1 MLAPRAQYSSLRNCE
16 KWIDAVYKALGLCNS
31 SQQVEWTDS
40 LSYFS
45 LQKIKGKT
53 NNIDD
58 SIALYRKIKVLN
70 LLQKLLGWVLV
81 YILNTG
87 LPTLLSPSWA
97 PATLA
102 SLFSPS
108 PEATAS
114 SDPWSLH
121 RLLAQPAWAS
131 CPTPSTCYFLFIL
144 QTSTQPSPPWRG
156 LPLPP
161 GPRLRTHFIL
171 SDFPSW

>member
-1 MLAPRAQYSSLRNCE
+1 MPFIRHWVCVILHSRWNGLTACHTS
-16 KWIDAVYKALGLCNS
+16 VYK
-31 SQQVEWTDS
+31 
-40 LSYFS
+40 
-45 LQKIKGKT
+45 KIKGKT

-171 SDFPSW
+171 LDFPSW